1 MREKLG
7 NLWNFVKQYPFTFIA
22 LCLSWFMSIWMVLYS
37 IAAIF
42 FANYGLTLE
51 NIWQHV
57 LAGIFSLIP
66 AIIFSVII
74 FFWYKFLKDKNHI
87 VQKILQGIILL
98 VLNCIIL
105 CVQQMF
111 LFITMTGLAEYD
123 EAAPYQ
129 NPKQYNYVIKN
140 HSNDKDFVKIFP
152 KTIPSDAKDVK
163 TWGYVTS
170 PISVYTEKDFVLWF
184 SATPE
189 YIDKE
194 LKRLEQIALKKA
206 LDPEDGRMIYNYLY
220 YSVAMSSYIPSI
232 INGGNYKH
240 YPVLLKYERVDEHHS
255 NHFTGGCFID
265 KSANKIIYYY
275 TLLYGDY
282 GS

>member
-7 NLWNFVKQYPFTFIA
+7 NLWNFAKQYPFTFIA
-22 LCLSWFMSIWMVLYS
+22 LCLSWFMSICMVLYS

-42 FANYGLTLE
+42 GCNYDPTLE
-51 NIWQHV
+51 NIWQYI

-66 AIIFSVII
+66 AVIFSVII

-105 CVQQMF
+105 CAQSVFCFEIM
-111 LFITMTGLAEYD
+111 IGLAEYD
-123 EAAPYQ
+123 EVAPYQ
-129 NPKQYNYVIKN
+129 NPKQYKYVVKY
-140 HSNDKDFVKIFP
+140 HSNDKEFVKIFP

-170 PISVYTEKDFVLWF
+170 PISVYEEKDFVLWF

-194 LKRLEQIALKKA
+194 IKRLEQIALKKA
-206 LDPEDGRMIYNYLY
+206 SDPEKDRMILNDPF

-232 INGGNYKH
+232 ISKGNYEH
-240 YPVLLKYERVDEHHS
+240 YPVLLKYERVDRHHS
-255 NHFTGGCFID
+255 NQFTGGCFID